1 MELIIS
7 CTEVLTLL
15 SDEHFGNVEIKW
27 KNEFLN
33 LFQKMCIEFVL
44 SFQLFFDV

>member
-15 SDEHFGNVEIKW
+15 SDEHFGNAEIKW
-27 KNEFLN
+27 KKEFLKSVFKN
-33 LFQKMCIEFVL
+33 VRRICSLIPV
-44 SFQLFFDV
+44 VV